1 MTKYKYIYGGSGIMT
16 FYDKKGNPHIVSA
29 ENREVILEDKLDI
42 LGIIREEVRTVNK
55 QNKKAD
61 KGNKED

>member
-1 MTKYKYIYGGSGIMT
+1 MTKYRYIYNGSGIMT
-16 FYDKKGNPHIVSA
+16 FHDKKGNPHIVST
-29 ENREVILEDKLDI
+29 ENREVILDEKLDI
-42 LGIIREEVRTVNK
+42 LGIKREEIITVK